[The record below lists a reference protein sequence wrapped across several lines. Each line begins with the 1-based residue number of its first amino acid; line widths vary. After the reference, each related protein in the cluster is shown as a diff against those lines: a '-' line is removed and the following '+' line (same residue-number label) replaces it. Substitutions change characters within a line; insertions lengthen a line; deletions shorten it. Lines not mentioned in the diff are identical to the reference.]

1 MSAQPVLDFHVRL
14 APRPGAL
21 GRLLAALDGCGLAR
35 AVVCAGGTIDLDTLA
50 RQLVDGGHV
59 ETDADNDAVL
69 AACAS
74 AGEGVAGGDG
84 GAPASEGVA
93 GGDGGAPASEGVAGG
108 GGRLVPFWF
117 ANPHRPPGA
126 YRERAA
132 EFRGL
137 EISPAVHGVALTDP
151 RVTALVEVA
160 ADSGHPVY
168 TVCLARPG
176 AGVADL
182 VTLARRFPRTDF
194 VLGHSGIGNIDF
206 HALALIRD
214 EPNILLET
222 SGGYTCVAEAAI
234 DRLGAARVVFGS
246 EYPLQHPAVELAKFT
261 AIRTP
266 PAQWRQIAW
275 ENAHRLL
282 GEEKP

>member
-1 MSAQPVLDFHVRL
+1 MTAPTAPTMPTAQPVLDFHVRL
-14 APRPGAL
+14 APRPGAA
-21 GRLLAALDGCGLAR
+21 GRLLAAMDEHGLTR
-35 AVVCAGGTIDLDTLA
+35 AVVCAGGTVDLDTLA
-50 RQLVDGGHV
+50 RQLVEGGHV

-69 AACAS
+69 AACS
-74 AGEGVAGGDG
+74 GPDG
-84 GAPASEGVA
+84 K
-93 GGDGGAPASEGVAGG
+93 
-108 GGRLVPFWF
+108 GRLVPFWF
-117 ANPHRPPGA
+117 ANPHRPPGV

-137 EISPAVHGVALTDP
+137 EVSPAVHGVALTDP
-151 RVTALVEVA
+151 RVAALVEVA
-160 ADSGHPVY
+160 ADFGHPVY
-168 TVCLARPG
+168 TVCLDRPG

-182 VTLARRFPRTDF
+182 VALARRFPRTDF

-214 EPNILLET
+214 EPRIRLET

-234 DRLGAARVVFGS
+234 DRLGAARVVFGT
-246 EYPLQHPAVELAKFT
+246 EFPLQHPAVELAKFA
-261 AIRTP
+261 AIGTP
-266 PAQWRQIAW
+266 PEQWRQIAW

>member
-1 MSAQPVLDFHVRL
+1 MTAQPVLDFHVRL
-14 APRPGAL
+14 APRPGAV
-21 GRLLAALDGCGLAR
+21 GRLLAALDGSGVAR
-35 AVVCAGGTIDLDTLA
+35 AVVCAGGTVDLDTLA

-59 ETDADNDAVL
+59 ESDADNDAVL
-69 AACAS
+69 AGCA
-74 AGEGVAGGDG
+74 GTNGGT
-84 GAPASEGVA
+84 PANG
-93 GGDGGAPASEGVAGG
+93 GVAGG

-117 ANPHRPPGA
+117 GNPHRPPGA
-126 YRERAA
+126 YRDRAA

-137 EISPAVHGVALTDP
+137 EVSPAVHGVALTDP
-151 RVTALVEVA
+151 RVAALVEVA

-182 VTLARRFPRTDF
+182 VTLARRFPGTDF

-206 HALALIRD
+206 HALNLIRD
-214 EPNILLET
+214 EPRILLET

-246 EYPLQHPAVELAKFT
+246 EYPLQHPAVELAKFA
-261 AIRTP
+261 AIGTP
-266 PAQWRQIAW
+266 PEQWRQIAW

>member
-1 MSAQPVLDFHVRL
+1 MTRQPVLDFHVRL
-14 APRPGAL
+14 APRPGAAE
-21 GRLLAALDGCGLAR
+21 RLLAAMDGCGLAR

-50 RQLVDGGHV
+50 RQLVAGGHV

-69 AACAS
+69 AACA
-74 AGEGVAGGDG
+74 GTGGP
-84 GAPASEGVA
+84 PASEGVA
-93 GGDGGAPASEGVAGG
+93 GGNGGPPASEGVAGG

-117 ANPHRPPGA
+117 ANPHRPPEA
-126 YRERAA
+126 YRARAA

-151 RVTALVEVA
+151 RVAALVEVA
-160 ADSGHPVY
+160 AERGHPVY

-214 EPNILLET
+214 EPNIALET
-222 SGGYTCVAEAAI
+222 SGGYTCVAAAAI

-246 EYPLQHPAVELAKFT
+246 EYPLQHPAVELAKFE
-261 AIRTP
+261 ALGTP
-266 PAQWRQIAW
+266 PEQWRQIAW